1 MTRPMTMTRL
11 LDQDFYKGMETFD
24 KWFYT
29 PLNFINDIEELSNNS
44 FTLPYNIFRN
54 KTNNDAV
61 IEVAV
66 AGFSKEELKVDLGNG
81 FLILSGEKTKTT
93 KGSEEISYLHKGIAE
108 RSFRLSF
115 PVNSIYE
122 IKSVNLKNGLLTV
135 TLKQAKEEETK
146 LEITED

>member
-1 MTRPMTMTRL
+1 MTRTMTRI
-11 LDQDFYKGMETFD
+11 LDQDFFEGMETFD
-24 KWFYT
+24 RWFYA
-29 PLNFINDIEELSNNS
+29 PFSFINDIEELSNNS

-66 AGFSKEELKVDLGNG
+66 AGFSKEELKVNLGNG
-81 FLILSGEKTKTT
+81 FLNLSGEKAKTT
-93 KGSEEISYLHKGIAE
+93 EGLKEISYLHKGIAE

-115 PVNSIYE
+115 PVNSFYE

-135 TLKQAKEEETK
+135 TLEQAKEEETK